1 MSRGSSGRI
10 VIEVPSSLKNRIHA
24 EVALEGRSLKDWFV
38 EQAESYLSFKDE
50 RRKKEQ
56 NHIDLTTTDSN
67 IGDEGK

>member
-10 VIEVPSSLKNRIHA
+10 VIEVPSGLKNRIHA

-38 EQAESYLSFKDE
+38 EQAESYLSLKDD

-56 NHIDLTTTDSN
+56 SHNSLPATNSRV
-67 IGDEGK
+67 EEEER